1 MRNKELTKKLINYST
16 IAAGAL
22 AMAGQAEASI
32 VYSGP
37 QNIVVDASN
46 PFANIDLDNNTIPD

>member
-1 MRNKELTKKLINYST
+1 MKDRELKKKLISYSSL
-16 IAAGAL
+16 AAGAL